1 MATLDAEIAK
11 LERMLENH
19 SSSTTSSQI
28 SVIPHIKVGL
38 SLAILNKRLMEF
50 CFVCVF
56 CVFPQPEI
64 IIDGDFEDKQAKSS
78 RPSISSTLPLLLLS
92 VLPPL
97 IPRSEMFL
105 LNFIFKSS
113 PKRRSLTFRMFAE
126 LRGPTQTTCP
136 YRCGGPS
143 VSAPS
148 RRLSANM
155 ERKFRQLT
163 CSTSASRISATRN
176 EVASSIGLRASS
188 ALGRPAEKLQRP
200 H

>member
-28 SVIPHIKVGL
+28 SVIPHIKVG
-38 SLAILNKRLMEF
+38 SSAVILENSAMMKF
-50 CFVCVF
+50 CLFF
-56 CVFPQPEI
+56 SRVFPQPEI

-105 LNFIFKSS
+105 LNFIFKS
-113 PKRRSLTFRMFAE
+113 
-126 LRGPTQTTCP
+126 
-136 YRCGGPS
+136 
-143 VSAPS
+143 
-148 RRLSANM
+148 N
-155 ERKFRQLT
+155 
-163 CSTSASRISATRN
+163 
-176 EVASSIGLRASS
+176 
-188 ALGRPAEKLQRP
+188 
-200 H
+200 